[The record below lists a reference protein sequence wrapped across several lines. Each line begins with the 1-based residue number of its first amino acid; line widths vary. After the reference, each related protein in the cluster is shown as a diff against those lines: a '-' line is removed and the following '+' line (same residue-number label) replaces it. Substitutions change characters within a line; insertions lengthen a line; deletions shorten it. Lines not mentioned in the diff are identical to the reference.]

1 MTIQSFLDFLTGL
14 DKGVPVYGTPFD
26 VNIKLDRKQGP
37 FLITYMVQ
45 NVDLDLRM
53 GRYIPTYNFKMF
65 ICDRVSLNAKGEV
78 VQEIIDNMM
87 ALTIEVLTA
96 IKNHYNVLE
105 SNFRLS
111 TSWGKYD
118 CNVAGVSLEFSIK
131 DKPVCIEED

>member
-1 MTIQSFLDFLTGL
+1 MIQEFLNFLSSL
-14 DKGVPVYGTPFD
+14 DKGTVVFGSLHD

-53 GRYIPTYNFKMF
+53 NRYIPTYNFKMF
-65 ICDRVSLNAKGEV
+65 ICDRTPLNAKGEV
-78 VQEIIDNMM
+78 IQETIDNMM
-87 ALTIEVLTA
+87 ALAIDVLSA
-96 IKNHYNVLE
+96 IKNTFNVLE

-118 CNVAGVSLEFSIK
+118 CNVSGVSLEFSIK
-131 DKPVCIEED
+131 DKPTCIEQD